1 MNVATSSVRAWVA
14 PAFIKLAVLYF
25 FIGVVLGNYMGATM
39 DFGLRTVHAH
49 INLLGWASLALA
61 GVIYTV
67 YPSAAN
73 SRLAVW
79 HFWIAAFVL
88 PVMFVALA
96 MFMRGAQAVGP
107 VLGVTSAA
115 MALAVLLFAVNVFRN
130 VGPKP
135 V

>member
-1 MNVATSSVRAWVA
+1 MTVTATARAWVA

-25 FIGVVLGNYMGATM
+25 VIGVVLGNYMGATM

-61 GVIYTV
+61 GVIYTLH
-67 YPSAAN
+67 PAAAS

-79 HFWIAAFVL
+79 HFWIAAVVL

-96 MFMRGAQAVGP
+96 LLMRGVQSIGP
-107 VLGVTSAA
+107 VLGITSAA

-130 VGPKP
+130 VGPRAT
-135 V
+135 